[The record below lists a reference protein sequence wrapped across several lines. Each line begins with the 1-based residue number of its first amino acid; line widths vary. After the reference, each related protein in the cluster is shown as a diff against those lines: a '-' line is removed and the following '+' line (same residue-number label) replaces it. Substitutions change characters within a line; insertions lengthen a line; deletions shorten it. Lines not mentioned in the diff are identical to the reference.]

1 MEQKLKNALALAD
14 VTAFNKTMATYN
26 VKARIFTRTKEEARA
41 NCKVYPASCCIYSIS
56 LLGNGKF
63 EDVFR
68 YENELRAAIA
78 RQRKSAGFYDKR
90 MSLRFDMEP
99 FLTLEVD
106 GPPGYKLEYAAQDVL
121 PYQAHIGQNY
131 TIEGAAPMIYDLS
144 VHHQTL
150 VAAVSG
156 HGKSYL
162 LRNCVTGLVH
172 NTSPKELKLLCID
185 FKNTDLVAYKHLPH
199 CGAFAFKAEDAE
211 LIISNLREEVDRRIN
226 DEKFVIKQRILLVI
240 DEGAEL
246 DKSQDATLA
255 SIMKMGRSLG
265 IHVLIATQ
273 HPTAKQIGEL
283 IARSFTHRFVG
294 RVDSAGSAFFASGI
308 ADSGAELLRKLG
320 SFLYVYGGQIER
332 FQTFDLTPEKEKE
345 LLKTR
350 KRK

>member
-1 MEQKLKNALALAD
+1 MDRKLKNALATAD
-14 VTAFNKTMATYN
+14 VTAFNKTMATYK
-26 VKARIFTRTKEEARA
+26 VQARILTRTVEEARE
-41 NCKVYPASCCIYSIS
+41 NCKIYPASCCIYSIT
-56 LLGNGKF
+56 LLGSGKF

-68 YENELRAAIA
+68 FERELRANIA
-78 RQRKSAGFYDKR
+78 KARKAVGFYDKL
-90 MSLRFDMEP
+90 MSLRFDTEP

-106 GPPGYKLEYAAQDVL
+106 GPPGYKLEYAAEDL
-121 PYQAHIGQNY
+121 EAFQAHIGQNY
-131 TIEGAAPMIYDLS
+131 TIEGAAPMVYDLK

-162 LRNCVTGLVH
+162 LRNCITGLVR
-172 NTSPKELKLLCID
+172 NTSPKELKILGID
-185 FKNTDLVAYKHLPH
+185 FKNTDLVAYKSLPH
-199 CGAFAFKAEDAE
+199 FGDFAYKDEEAES
-211 LIISNLREEVDRRIN
+211 IILGLREEVERRIS

-246 DKSQDATLA
+246 DKGMDAPLA

-283 IARSFTHRFVG
+283 TARSFTHRFVG

-308 ADSGAELLRKLG
+308 AGTGAELLRKPG

-350 KRK
+350 KKK